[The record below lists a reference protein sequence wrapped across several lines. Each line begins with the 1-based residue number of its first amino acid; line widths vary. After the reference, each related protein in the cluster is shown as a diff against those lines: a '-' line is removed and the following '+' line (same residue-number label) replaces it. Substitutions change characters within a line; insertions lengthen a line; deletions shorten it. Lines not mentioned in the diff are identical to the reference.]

1 MKVTKL
7 SHPRSSSIELV
18 FEGTAAD
25 VDMSV
30 QDYFEH
36 YHPVG
41 YGTYVKERKHF
52 DDDTV
57 RTVVW
62 RASSCD

>member
-18 FEGTAAD
+18 FEGTPSD
-25 VDMSV
+25 VDFSV

-41 YGTYVKERKHF
+41 YGTYIKDVSVTNDHNKR
-52 DDDTV
+52 V
-57 RTVVW
+57 VVW
-62 RASSCD
+62 RAASCD